1 MARVRCTPT
10 NPITK
15 RVGGQA
21 GVENIKMITIKLF
34 AVTMVVE
41 QRLEKL
47 VLADSISHP
56 RNGIASAKK

>member
-15 RVGGQA
+15 SVGGPA

-34 AVTMVVE
+34 VVTMDAE
-41 QRLEKL
+41 QRLEKQ
-47 VLADSISHP
+47 VLADSILH
-56 RNGIASAKK
+56 RKNGIASAKK